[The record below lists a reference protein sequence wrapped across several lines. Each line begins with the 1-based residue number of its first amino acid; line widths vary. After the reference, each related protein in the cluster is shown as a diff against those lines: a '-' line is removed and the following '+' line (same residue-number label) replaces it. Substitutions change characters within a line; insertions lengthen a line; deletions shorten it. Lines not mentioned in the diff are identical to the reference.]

1 MEVQQ
6 DAAPEL
12 LVSVVI
18 VSRNCVAALRKCVAA
33 LEQSVNRESIEII
46 VADNA
51 SRDGCESID
60 REFPGISPLRMQH
73 HIGLT
78 KARNIAL
85 RTARGPYLLLL
96 SPDVIVEPDT
106 VQKLIAR
113 LEEDSAALAVCPVLV
128 DEAGKAA
135 SKAYRLPDASQVAA
149 AWRDPLSLPAVAPGD
164 SVELHD
170 GKALFIRKGSV
181 QGMNYLDE
189 RYGEFWGDVELA
201 FQIKRAGKKI
211 AMAND
216 IRARL
221 NTADGLWTPADS
233 NARSAYGADAANGAA
248 EYIGKHFGFGP
259 ALGFRLSTALG
270 ALVKALTFQDAGYH
284 FGLLAGVVGMAKID
298 GTDKSL

>member
-1 MEVQQ
+1 MEAQQ

-18 VSRNCVAALRKCVAA
+18 VSRNCVAALRKCLAA
-33 LEQSVNRESIEII
+33 LEQSVNRESMEII

-60 REFPGISPLRMQH
+60 HEFPGISPLRMQH

-106 VQKLIAR
+106 IAKLIAR
-113 LEEDSAALAVCPVLV
+113 LEEDSAALAACPML
-128 DEAGKAA
+128 DDDAGKPV
-135 SKAYRLPDASQVAA
+135 SKAYRLPGASQVSA
-149 AWRDPLSLPAVAPGD
+149 AWRDPASLPGVPPAD

-189 RYGEFWGDVELA
+189 RYGESWGDVELA

-211 AMAND
+211 AMASD

-221 NTADGLWTPADS
+221 NTADRLWEPGDS
-233 NARSAYGADAANGAA
+233 HARAAYAADAANGAA
-248 EYIGKHFGFGP
+248 EYLGKHFGFGSS
-259 ALGFRLSTALG
+259 LGFRISTALG
-270 ALVKALTFQDAGYH
+270 ALVKALTFQDPGFH
-284 FGLLAGVVGMAKID
+284 FGLFTGVLGMAKID

>member
-1 MEVQQ
+1 MEAQQ

-18 VSRNCVAALRKCVAA
+18 VSRNCAAALRKCIAA
-33 LEQSVNRESIEII
+33 LEQSANRESIEII
-46 VADNA
+46 IADNA

-96 SPDVIVEPDT
+96 SPDVMVEPDT
-106 VQKLIAR
+106 IQKLIAR
-113 LEEDSAALAVCPVLV
+113 LDEDSAALAVCPLLV
-128 DEAGKAA
+128 DEAGKAV
-135 SKAYRLPDASQVAA
+135 SKAYRLPDAAQVSA

-189 RYGEFWGDVELA
+189 RYGESWGDVELA

-216 IRARL
+216 IRVRL
-221 NTADGLWTPADS
+221 NTADALGAPGDS
-233 NARSAYGADAANGAA
+233 HARSAYASDAAHGAA
-248 EYIGKHFGFGP
+248 EYLGKHFGFGS
-259 ALGFRLSTALG
+259 ALGFRVSTALG
-270 ALVKALTFQDAGYH
+270 ALFKALTFQDPGYH
-284 FGLLAGVVGMAKID
+284 FGLFTGVLGMAKID